1 MTLPSQDIILDIVG
15 SPVQQQTTPHGKLR
29 TLLQPVSNKTEAQIG
44 LRYDDEQMIFAVIH
58 GNHADPLCKNYLDW
72 QWENLPQET
81 INSQIFS
88 DQLFDYLNGP
98 AKEIGSG
105 DDTHTLVV
113 GIVSRKFEQGK
124 ILLGWVG
131 TSGLR
136 LYNIQREILPIDV
149 GLFPGEGWSP
159 KFGMFPAEARPH
171 VHDARLNTIDRLIIY
186 APALLK
192 LVDELPFLGRVALQ
206 RIGEAQATKKNVYL
220 LDLNPIQVM
229 PRPTGTILNYR
240 WESPTKVNLS
250 WTGSEDVTGFT
261 IEEAPTP
268 SFLDAS
274 TLAELT
280 DHRQRVYTVIPPSD
294 RDVYYRVVPINKN
307 VRGEPSTPVIVTP
320 VPIVP
325 PQIEEISWNQEG
337 HIRAQWSD
345 VPQADTYELEFSPSQ
360 DFDSAQT
367 AIVYRG
373 ASTSCE
379 IDNEEQPAGWY
390 FRVRSRN
397 NHFMPELPS
406 IWSGVK
412 RAPHRLKTPTFMTV
426 SPDIVSWT
434 PIDGAHA
441 YQIRRQTATLDE
453 IIAIVHESKFT
464 PNDELTA
471 VYEIRAIRQD
481 GDENTASNWSS
492 AITLGGYILDDE
504 DTESNLRVGSDTLPV
519 RPQSKTQLKPA
530 KSKSQANTPM
540 RQAMWLFGITAL
552 ALLVGLAIGLL
563 SAPQLGVGSNPTNT
577 PLAEADVQAT
587 FAQNMLNEENA
598 IARATLSSDLNR
610 VNIAAT
616 ENANQL
622 NNLQTRN
629 ANLRGVNGDLT
640 DSEAILEAE
649 IGILNTTATAY
660 IEALAT
666 FDAEQSAMI
675 NAQSSTIDAQDAQST
690 RQANTQTTLEAD
702 KTNLAGTIEAL
713 ENQTVTPTMT
723 PLPTTPS
730 AFGKYIGASPKLFLN
745 KLSW

>member
-1 MTLPSQDIILDIVG
+1 MTSPRQDIVLDITG
-15 SPVQQQTTPHGKLR
+15 SPVQQQSTPHGMLR
-29 TLLQPVSNKTEAQIG
+29 SLLQPVSNHTDAQIG
-44 LRYDDEQMIFAVIH
+44 IRHDDEHMVFAVVS
-58 GNHADPLCKNYLDW
+58 GKQADTLCKHYLDW
-72 QWENLPQET
+72 QWDHLPKDI

-88 DQLFDYLNGP
+88 DQLFEYLNGP
-98 AKEIGSG
+98 AKSIGNG

-113 GIVSRKFEQGK
+113 GIISRKFEQGK

-136 LYNIQREILPIDV
+136 LYNIQRESLPLDV

-159 KFGMFPAEARPH
+159 KFGIFPAEARPH
-171 VHDARLNTIDRLIIY
+171 VHDARLNTIDRLIVY

-206 RIGEAQATKKNVYL
+206 RVAEAQSDKKNVYL
-220 LDLNPIQVM
+220 LDFKPTQVM
-229 PRPTGTILNYR
+229 PRPTGIVLNYR

-250 WTGSEDVTGFT
+250 WTGSEDATGFN
-261 IEEAPTP
+261 IEESPSP
-268 SFLDAS
+268 SFIDVS

-325 PQIEEISWNQEG
+325 PLIEEITWNQEG
-337 HIRAQWSD
+337 VIRVQWSD

-373 ASTSCE
+373 ASTYCE
-379 IDNEEQPAGWY
+379 VENEEQPAGWY

-412 RAPHRLKTPTFMTV
+412 RAPHRLATPTFMTV

-434 PIDGAHA
+434 PIDGADS
-441 YQIRRQTATLDE
+441 YQVRRQTATLDE
-453 IIAIVHESKFT
+453 IIALVHEPKFT

-471 VYEIRAIRQD
+471 VYEIRAIRRE

-519 RPQSKTQLKPA
+519 RPQTRIKPQA
-530 KSKSQANTPM
+530 KAQANTPM
-540 RQAMWLFGITAL
+540 RQAMWLIGIAAL
-552 ALLVGLAIGLL
+552 MLLVGLAIGLL
-563 SAPQLGVGSNPTNT
+563 TAPQLGVGANPTDT
-577 PLAEADVQAT
+577 PLADVDVQAT
-587 FAQNMLNEENA
+587 LAQNMLNEENA

-616 ENANQL
+616 ENTNQL

-629 ANLRGVNGDLT
+629 ANLRGVNGELT
-640 DSEAILEAE
+640 DTQASLEAE
-649 IGILNTTATAY
+649 IGILNTEATAY
-660 IEALAT
+660 SESLST
-666 FDAEQSAMI
+666 LEAEQVSVV
-675 NAQSSTIDAQDAQST
+675 NAQSGTIDAQNMLATGQANEQST
-690 RQANTQTTLEAD
+690 LQADVLSLEE
-702 KTNLAGTIEAL
+702 TVEAL
-713 ENQTVTPTMT
+713 ENPSPTPT
-723 PLPTTPS
+723 LTPS
-730 AFGKYIGASPKLFLN
+730 PTVPPVFGKQMSTRQKWSFKTLI
-745 KLSW
+745 W